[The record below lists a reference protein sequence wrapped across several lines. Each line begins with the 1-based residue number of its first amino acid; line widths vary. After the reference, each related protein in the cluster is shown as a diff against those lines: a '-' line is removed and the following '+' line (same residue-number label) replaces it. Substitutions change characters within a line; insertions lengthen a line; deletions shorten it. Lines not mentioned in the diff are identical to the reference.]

1 MFKREDNYISNEFLT
16 AEEKAQ
22 IDADTVSFMDQVIA
36 DLKEVAKAINPV
48 DGIRQFVDDVKFLAE
63 KFMEKRKG
71 NTD

>member
-36 DLKEVAKAINPV
+36 DLKKVAKAINPV

>member
-36 DLKEVAKAINPV
+36 DLKKVAKAINPV

-63 KFMEKRKG
+63 KFMGKRKG